1 MLSII
6 LGILVGVGLS
16 VAYYFHALE
25 SHNDAQRE
33 KKNAAYEKAVS
44 DGAKTFSFE
53 ADAFKFPSLAVG
65 GIFGVSFLLSFA
77 MSAFTIVSAGHQGVQ
92 VTMGEVNMQTL
103 NEGLHF
109 VNPISDIHDVSVRV
123 TKAELKGANAGTKD
137 LQIVHTDIVVNY
149 RLDGNKIAHVY
160 KEFGLELE
168 DKILLPAVNESFK
181 AVTAHYNSEE
191 LVTKRDEVSHAINE
205 ALQTKVAKYGLIV
218 SEISLVNFGFSA
230 EYQAAIERK
239 VIATQQKLKAEQDL
253 ARITIEA
260 EQNVAKA
267 KGEAESIRIQA
278 QAIQQQGGKDYVQ
291 LQAIGKWDGK
301 LPTMMLGNATPMI
314 NIKD

>member
-1 MLSII
+1 MLLLIMCI
-6 LGILVGVGLS
+6 LAGGGLS
-16 VAYYFHALE
+16 VFFYFHMLE
-25 SHNDAQRE
+25 RHNDAQRE
-33 KKNAAYEKAVS
+33 KKNAAYEKAIS
-44 DGAKTFSFE
+44 EGAKTFSFE
-53 ADAFKFPSLAVG
+53 ADAFETPFLG
-65 GIFGVSFLLSFA
+65 IGLIFGLSFLIGFA
-77 MSAFTIVSAGHQGVQ
+77 MSSFTIVSAGHQGVQ

-103 NEGLHF
+103 NEGFHF

-123 TKAELKGANAGTKD
+123 TKAELKNANAGTKD

-205 ALQTKVAKYGLIV
+205 ALQTKVSKYGLIV

-301 LPTMMLGNATPMI
+301 LPTYMMGNATPMI